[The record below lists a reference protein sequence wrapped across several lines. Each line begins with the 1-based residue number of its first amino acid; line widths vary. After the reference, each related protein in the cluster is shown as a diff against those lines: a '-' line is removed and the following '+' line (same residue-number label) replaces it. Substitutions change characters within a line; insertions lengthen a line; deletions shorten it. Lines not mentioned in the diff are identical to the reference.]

1 MISRNYMKL
10 AVAGKGGVG
19 KTTLTVWLGD
29 YLKRQG
35 EDVWLVDADTALS
48 LGAALGLAPDEI
60 PAPLVQQKSLV
71 QERVGT
77 GGFINMNPKVDD
89 LVTRLSKEVH
99 GMHLLVM
106 GTIAGAGGGCGCAPN
121 ALLKAMLAHLILS
134 RTQRLLV
141 DLEAGVEHLGRGTI
155 SSVDGLIVVSEPSI
169 RGLQTASQISRFA
182 RDLGLKR
189 QCLVLNRAEQDFRP
203 PADMDLP
210 EPGASIPPLDSL
222 AKRQQETSSV
232 LGLPE
237 QDQLDAI
244 CAAILS
250 RFEQAGNS

>member
-1 MISRNYMKL
+1 MKL

-19 KTTLTVWLGD
+19 KTTVTVWLGD
-29 YLKRQG
+29 FLRRQG

-48 LGAALGLAPDEI
+48 LGSALGLHQDEI
-60 PAPLVQQKSLV
+60 PTPLVQQKALI

-89 LVTRLSKEVH
+89 LVTRLSKEVR

-134 RTQRLLV
+134 RTQRLIV

-189 QCLVLNRAEQDFRP
+189 QCLVLNRCEQEFSP
-203 PADMDLP
+203 PGDLELP
-210 EPGASIPPLDSL
+210 EVGAVIPPLDSL
-222 AKRQQETSSV
+222 TRQQQLSSSV
-232 LGLPE
+232 LDLPE
-237 QDQLDAI
+237 QDQLDAF
-244 CAAILS
+244 CARILS
-250 RFEQAGNS
+250 RFERAHE